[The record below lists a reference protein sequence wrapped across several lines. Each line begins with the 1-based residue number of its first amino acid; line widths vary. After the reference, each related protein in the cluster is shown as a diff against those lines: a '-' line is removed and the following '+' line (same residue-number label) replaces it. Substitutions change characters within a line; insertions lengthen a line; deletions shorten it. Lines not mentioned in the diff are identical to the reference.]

1 MAKQSVSVTL
11 DTDNL
16 VWLKGRADAAGLRSV
31 SELID
36 RIVRDARAAGT
47 GVPARSVVGTVDIA
61 GDDPGLEQADAAVRV
76 LFDRSLGRPMA
87 VKETPPPHG
96 RAGKAPRQKRRG

>member
-1 MAKQSVSVTL
+1 MPKQSVSVTL

-47 GVPARSVVGTVDIA
+47 GAPTCSVVGTVDVA
-61 GDDPGLEQADAAVRV
+61 GDDPGLEHADAAVRA
-76 LFDRSLGRPMA
+76 LFDRSLGRPM
-87 VKETPPPHG
+87 VVRETPPPYG
-96 RAGKAPRQKRRG
+96 RAGKRSRQKRRG